1 MHIHGNQ
8 MNLNGINPYAA
19 AAQRAVEAQRAAGVR
34 KKLAMSS
41 TNIDGASSLAEATMI
56 GKWMSG
62 GHSQTPVAVPYH
74 TAVSGKDSDFE

>member
-34 KKLAMSS
+34 NKLTMSAKG
-41 TNIDGASSLAEATMI
+41 IEGASSFDEATLI
-56 GKWMSG
+56 GKWMDG
-62 GHSQTPVAVPYH
+62 GRSQPRAAVEYH
-74 TAVSGKDSDFE
+74 TAASGKDSDFG